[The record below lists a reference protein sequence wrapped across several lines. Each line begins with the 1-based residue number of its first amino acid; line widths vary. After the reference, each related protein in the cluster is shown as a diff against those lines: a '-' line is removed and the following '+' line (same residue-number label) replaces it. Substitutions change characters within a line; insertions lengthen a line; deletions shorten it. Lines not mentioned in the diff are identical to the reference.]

1 MVVIARVEE
10 MMTIDLA
17 ITIEMTIDL
26 VTMTGV
32 DGEVIVTTGVM
43 IEVEIEMSLAT
54 NAPGQSRALPLVP
67 LLEIASVIEM
77 LRILGKEESKK
88 MIRGHRRSI

>member
-1 MVVIARVEE
+1 MVVIARVGE

-32 DGEVIVTTGVM
+32 DGEEIVTIAVM

-54 NAPGQSRALPLVP
+54 NAPGQNRARPLVP
-67 LLEIASVIEM
+67 LLEIATAIEM
-77 LRILGKEESKK
+77 LRILGKEERKK
-88 MIRGHRRSI
+88 MTRGHRRSI